1 MLSKLQAIS
10 IDDDELNL
18 LIIEKLSANIGLSTT
33 NFSNPLTAIEHI
45 KNNTADIVFVDY
57 LMPEMN
63 GIELIKIIREFHPDI
78 PVVMVTSISDNEKL
92 KLDAIKA
99 GATEF
104 LTKPLNGSEFIA
116 RITNLA
122 KLREY
127 QLLMKDK
134 ALLLEKEVRKATQDL
149 LKREFET
156 LIVLGNAAEH
166 KDPETGNHVSR
177 VAHYS
182 RLLAMLMGEDEENQ
196 EIILHASPLHDVG
209 KIGIPDSI
217 LLKPGKLDSDEWEK
231 MKAHTSMGYEILKN
245 TGSPFLKAGSV
256 IAKTHHERYDGNGY
270 PEGLNGEEIPLF
282 GRIVAVADVFDAL
295 MTKRPYKDPWPFDKA
310 VELVKEERGRQFD
323 PNIVDLFL
331 KNMHRVKKIANIFRD
346 I

>member
-18 LIIEKLSANIGLSTT
+18 LIIEKLAANIGLRTT

-45 KNNTADIVFVDY
+45 KQNTADIVFVDY

-63 GIELIKIIREFHPDI
+63 GIELIRIIREFHPDI
-78 PVVMVTSISDNEKL
+78 PIVMVTSISDDEKL
-92 KLDAIKA
+92 KLEAIEA

-104 LTKPLNGSEFIA
+104 LTKPLNGAEFIA
-116 RITNLA
+116 RITNLG

-134 ALLLEKEVRKATQDL
+134 ALLLENEVKKATQDL

-182 RLLAMLMGEDEENQ
+182 RLLATLMGANDENQ

-217 LLKPGKLDSDEWEK
+217 LLKPGKLTPDEWDI
-231 MKAHTSMGYEILKN
+231 MKTHTSIGYEILKN
-245 TGSPFLKAGSV
+245 TGSAFLKAGAI

-270 PEGLNGEEIPLF
+270 PKGLKGEEIPEF
-282 GRIVAVADVFDAL
+282 GRIVAIADVFDAL
-295 MTKRPYKDPWPFDKA
+295 MTKRPYKDPWPFEKA
-310 VELVKEERGRQFD
+310 VDLVKQERGGQFD

-331 KNMHRVKKIANIFRD
+331 NNINRVKKIANIFRD
-346 I
+346 V